1 MKQIKSKTINLN
13 RSVEEVFYTLS
24 DFTHLG
30 TIPNDKIKDFKCTY
44 DTCSFNVNGMADV
57 ELVIKERK
65 PFEYITIG
73 SGKEVMG
80 GFNFLVNLLFEKTGE
95 RTCNLT
101 AEANIEGNT
110 VMLMMIKK
118 QLQNGL
124 DSLMD
129 GIEKAVNNQVI

>member
-1 MKQIKSKTINLN
+1 MKQIKSKTIDLN
-13 RSVEEVFYTLS
+13 RSAEEVFYALS

-30 TIPNDKIKDFKCTY
+30 TIPNDKIKDFRCTY

-80 GFNFLVNLLFEKTGE
+80 GFNFLVNLLFDRTGE

-101 AEANIEGNT
+101 AEANIDGNT
-110 VMLMMIKK
+110 VMLMMMKK

-129 GIEKAVNNQVI
+129 GIQKAVNNQSI

>member
-1 MKQIKSKTINLN
+1 MKQIKSKTVDLN
-13 RSVEEVFYTLS
+13 RSVEEVFYALS

-30 TIPNDKIKDFKCTY
+30 TIPNDKIQNFKCTY
-44 DTCSFNVNGMADV
+44 DTCSFSVNGMADV

-65 PFEYITIG
+65 PFDYITIG

-80 GFNFLVNLLFEKTGE
+80 GFNFLVNLLFERSGE

-101 AEANIEGNT
+101 AEANIDGNT

-118 QLQNGL
+118 QIQNGL
-124 DSLMD
+124 DSIMD
-129 GIEKAVNNQVI
+129 GIRKAINDQSI